1 MRVMTAFDP
10 LQTFGGVR
18 CSNMKEELVRRD
30 AAFSIRNAAAPG
42 GSLRFDIERGLAGRQ
57 NLPAPAPQRHTDRSK
72 A

>member
-1 MRVMTAFDP
+1 MFVMTAFDP

-30 AAFSIRNAAAPG
+30 AAFSIRNTAAPG
-42 GSLRFDIERGLAGRQ
+42 ASLRFDI
-57 NLPAPAPQRHTDRSK
+57 DR